1 MINLNSKIFLAGHK
15 GMLGSSILRV
25 LIKKGY
31 KKIITADKKS
41 LDLRNQLSVEKFL
54 LKKKPDVVIIAAAKV
69 GGIKAN
75 IDFPANFI
83 KDNLEIQTNVM
94 SVAMNHK
101 IEKLLF
107 FGSTCMYPS
116 NIKKPL
122 EEDMLLSDK
131 PETTSLPYAIAKL
144 GCEYYLKY
152 AGRAY
157 DFPFTIL
164 RQTNTYGR
172 IDNDFFVV
180 EQIIIQMLK
189 GNICKLGYRTPYRN
203 FLHIDDLLNLYEEVL
218 KNSDKSKKQI
228 FCTGPNNALRIDE
241 LAEKISKKLNWK
253 GELVW
258 GTKPARPG
266 EIYYLNS
273 TNDHVKKI
281 LGWEPKIDLDA
292 GLDKTISALKLRENL

>member
-1 MINLNSKIFLAGHK
+1 MKKVLLT
-15 GMLGSSILRV
+15 GSS
-25 LIKKGY
+25 G
-31 KKIITADKKS
+31 
-41 LDLRNQLSVEKFL
+41 
-54 LKKKPDVVIIAAAKV
+54 
-69 GGIKAN
+69 
-75 IDFPANFI
+75 FI
-83 KDNLEIQTNVM
+83 GKM
-94 SVAMNHK
+94 
-101 IEKLLF
+101 
-107 FGSTCMYPS
+107 
-116 NIKKPL
+116 
-122 EEDMLLSDK
+122 LSDK
-131 PETTSLPYAIAKL
+131 IKKNYELLHLESDLVNFSDVQKEIQNKNPNIIIHLAAKTEVEKSFYYPTNFSQVNYSGTVNLIECSKDLKNFENFIFSSTMETYGWQPISDEIKKLGYCKKHAPFDENTQQNPNAPYAIAKL

-157 DFPFTIL
+157 NFPFTIL